1 MLNRTNL
8 EFIEKGSQVCC
19 YIRGGNW
26 RTPDVLSIA
35 LIKILG
41 EKYDFKIDVVR
52 NNNIAWID
60 TKDPS
65 NIICGIGAGPYTF
78 EGTKLYRD
86 EKQKYPYGPF
96 GLLVKEFGS
105 FLCNDYGNQLKKFD
119 NSFVKVIDWVGLQNT
134 YDTCDT
140 YEDTFSYMLTTFKSS
155 WEENRNL
162 TKTQCMTRLDN
173 SFFVALDTAS
183 DLLRGKFKH
192 INSASRV
199 YKILDDIYS
208 NLLKEEPNLKYMLLS
223 EPLPWFDWAA
233 DHCKIRYYIY
243 ETPRGGWIVQINPNY
258 AYSIEAVKQLKGV
271 VYVHS
276 TGSLAV
282 CTQLGDA
289 VAITREIESRH
300 LFAIK
305 DAK

>member
-1 MLNRTNL
+1 
-8 EFIEKGSQVCC
+8 
-19 YIRGGNW
+19 
-26 RTPDVLSIA
+26 
-35 LIKILG
+35 
-41 EKYDFKIDVVR
+41 
-52 NNNIAWID
+52 
-60 TKDPS
+60 
-65 NIICGIGAGPYTF
+65 
-78 EGTKLYRD
+78 
-86 EKQKYPYGPF
+86 
-96 GLLVKEFGS
+96 
-105 FLCNDYGNQLKKFD
+105 
-119 NSFVKVIDWVGLQNT
+119 
-134 YDTCDT
+134 
-140 YEDTFSYMLTTFKSS
+140 MLTTFKSS

-223 EPLPWFDWAA
+223 EPLPWFGWAA

>member
-1 MLNRTNL
+1 MSGFYTEADYENSI
-8 EFIEKGSQVCC
+8 IELFQNMGYRHV
-19 YIRGGNW
+19 YG
-26 RTPDVLSIA
+26 PDV
-35 LIKILG
+35 
-41 EKYDFKIDVVR
+41 ERDFYSPLYEEELT
-52 NNNIAWID
+52 A
-60 TKDPS
+60 
-65 NIICGIGAGPYTF
+65 A
-78 EGTKLYRD
+78 LYRLNPTTPEEAIAD
-86 EKQKYPYGPF
+86 
-96 GLLVKEFGS
+96 
-105 FLCNDYGNQLKKFD
+105 
-119 NSFVKVIDWVGLQNT
+119 
-134 YDTCDT
+134 
-140 YEDTFSYMLTTFKSS
+140 EDTFSYMLTTFKSS

-162 TKTQCMTRLDN
+162 TKNQCMTRLDN